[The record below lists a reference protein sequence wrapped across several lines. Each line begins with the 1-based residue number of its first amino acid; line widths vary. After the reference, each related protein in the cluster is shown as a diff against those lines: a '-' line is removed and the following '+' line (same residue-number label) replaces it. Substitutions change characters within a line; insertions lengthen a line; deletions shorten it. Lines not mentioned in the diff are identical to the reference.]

1 VVGGRGGGAGV
12 KAGMGMLL
20 DYLRLLRIANVFT
33 ALADVMMGYVLVQQQ
48 LAPVPP
54 LVGLLAAS
62 GLLYCAGMV
71 LNDVFDVEADRRWR
85 PERPLAAGRISLR
98 TARRLGF
105 ALLLGGVAAGWA
117 TAVAAQVPVW
127 RSGMLAT
134 LLAASVLAY
143 DGGMKAT
150 RLGPLTMGVCR
161 FLNVMLGASSGPL
174 AGDGGGFLGYPPY
187 VLVAAAGLGVYVA
200 GVTWFAR
207 REAEPSDGWQLAG
220 AMLVMLGGIA
230 LLGLLHDRLP
240 PGVRPRLPDRWWWM
254 MLALLGL
261 PIARRCV
268 TTVADP
274 TPERVQMAVKHCLL
288 SIIVLDAAVTFL
300 AGSGYD
306 ALVVLGLLLPAVVLG
321 RWVYST

>member
-1 VVGGRGGGAGV
+1 
-12 KAGMGMLL
+12 MGTLL

-33 ALADVMMGYVLVQQQ
+33 ALADVMMGYVLVQHQ
-48 LAPVPP
+48 LAPVGP
-54 LVGLLAAS
+54 LMGLLAAS
-62 GLLYCAGMV
+62 ALLYSAGMV
-71 LNDVFDVEADRRWR
+71 LNDVFDVEVDRRER
-85 PERPLAAGRISLR
+85 PERPLPAGRISLE
-98 TARRLGF
+98 TARILGF
-105 ALLLGGVAAGWA
+105 SLLLAGLAAGWG

-127 RSGMLAT
+127 RSGTLAT
-134 LLAASVLAY
+134 LLAASILAY

-161 FLNVMLGASSGPL
+161 FLNVLLGASSGAVAL
-174 AGDGGGFLGYPPY
+174 SGGEFLGYPSY

-207 REAEPSDGWQLAG
+207 REAESSAGWHLAG

-230 LLGLLHDRLP
+230 LLGLLHRSFP
-240 PGVRPRLPDRWWWM
+240 PGVRPTLPDRWWWI

-274 TPERVQMAVKHCLL
+274 TPERVQLAVKHCLL
-288 SIIVLDAAVTFL
+288 SIILLDAAVTFL
-300 AGSGYD
+300 ASSWYD
-306 ALVVLGLLLPAVVLG
+306 AVVVLGLLLPAVLLG

>member
-1 VVGGRGGGAGV
+1 
-12 KAGMGMLL
+12 
-20 DYLRLLRIANVFT
+20 
-33 ALADVMMGYVLVQQQ
+33 
-48 LAPVPP
+48 
-54 LVGLLAAS
+54 
-62 GLLYCAGMV
+62 V
-71 LNDVFDVEADRRWR
+71 LNDVFDVEVDRRER
-85 PERPLAAGRISLR
+85 PERPLPAVRISLR
-98 TARRLGF
+98 TARILGF
-105 ALLLGGVAAGWA
+105 SLLLAGLAAGWG

-134 LLAASVLAY
+134 LMAASILAY

-161 FLNVMLGASSGPL
+161 FLNVLLGASSGAVAL
-174 AGDGGGFLGYPPY
+174 SGGEFLGYQPY

-207 REAEPSDGWQLAG
+207 REAESSTGWQLAG

-230 LLGLLHDRLP
+230 LLGLLHRSFP
-240 PGVRPRLPDRWWWM
+240 PGVRPTLPDRWWWI

-261 PIARRCV
+261 PIARRGV

-274 TPERVQMAVKHCLL
+274 TPERVQLAVKHCLL

-300 AGSGYD
+300 AGSWYD
-306 ALVVLGLLLPAVVLG
+306 AVVVLGLLLPAVLLG